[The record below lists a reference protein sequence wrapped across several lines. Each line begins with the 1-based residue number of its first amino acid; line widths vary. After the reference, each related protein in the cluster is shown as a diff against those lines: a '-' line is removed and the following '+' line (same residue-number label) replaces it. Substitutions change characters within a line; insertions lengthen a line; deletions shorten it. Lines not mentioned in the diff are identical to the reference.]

1 MIATNQLQIY
11 FPFFFHFPDHVEMC
25 INKLHRVYLRAGKQ
39 REEWCCVILTL
50 LCLRLDLVL
59 SVFVFGCVLLFY
71 NLNNNNNNSK
81 NKSTT
86 NNYNTYFWVNFQIQ
100 LRLNNSIE
108 WFHNIFMIVW
118 GIIQHHYYYYY

>member
-25 INKLHRVYLRAGKQ
+25 INKLYRVYLCICVLDNG
-39 REEWCCVILTL
+39 EEWCFVILTL
-50 LCLRLDLVL
+50 MCLRLDLFL

-71 NLNNNNNNSK
+71 NLNNNNNNK

-86 NNYNTYFWVNFQIQ
+86 NNYNTNFRVNFQIQ

-118 GIIQHHYYYYY
+118 GIIQHHYYYY